1 VAGVRSA
8 AAGGSLIDQ
17 IVYDGAV
24 RILAAAPQ
32 DAVTAFIIIAAHADQ
47 LDADSRRRVT

>member
-8 AAGGSLIDQ
+8 AAGGSLIDE

-24 RILAAAPQ
+24 RMLAAALQ
-32 DAVTAFIIIAAHADQ
+32 DAVTAFIRHRSA
-47 LDADSRRRVT
+47 RRPVRR